1 MKPEYPILAAIIV
14 AAIIALTRYGAIT

>member
-1 MKPEYPILAAIIV
+1 LRPEYPILAAIIV

>member
-1 MKPEYPILAAIIV
+1 VRPEYPILAAIIV